1 MSDSREVKKIIL
13 LYKSQPD
20 AQVTEFILL
29 YKSQPDAQVTE
40 FILSDNC
47 STCFG
52 RHHYPSSGAQNNCNY
67 SIW

>member
-1 MSDSREVKKIIL
+1 MLRRSKHSKNEVVAPKEEEE
-13 LYKSQPD
+13 QE
-20 AQVTEFILL
+20 AH
-29 YKSQPDAQVTE
+29 VTE

-52 RHHYPSSGAQNNCNY
+52 RHHHPFSGAQNNCNY